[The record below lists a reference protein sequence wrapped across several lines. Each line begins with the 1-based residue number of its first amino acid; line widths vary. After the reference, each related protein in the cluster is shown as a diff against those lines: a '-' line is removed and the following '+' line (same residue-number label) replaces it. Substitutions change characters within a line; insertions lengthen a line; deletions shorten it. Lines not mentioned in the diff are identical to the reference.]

1 MPELPEV
8 EVTRLAIRPLVGS
21 HLSAYVLRCPRLR
34 YPLPREA
41 LEALLGQRLTSL
53 ERRAKYLLLG
63 FETGALL
70 LHLGMSGSLR
80 LLSPDDAAWRQA
92 QKHDH
97 VDLVFESQLLRLR
110 DPRRFG
116 ALLWLA
122 RTEDGSLRH
131 PLLDSLGQEPL
142 APAFDAAWLHGQ
154 TRGSRSAIKPWLMNG
169 RHVVGVGNIYAAES
183 LFKAAIDPRLAAGR
197 LSLARCARLAEAI
210 RETLAAAIAT
220 GGSSLRDFLHT
231 DGSSGYFQQQYFVYG
246 RTGAACRQ
254 CGQPIR
260 QLRQGQRSTF
270 YCAHCQRR

>member
-8 EVTRLAIRPLVGS
+8 EVTRLGLQPLVNQVLTGFT
-21 HLSAYVLRCPRLR
+21 LRCERLR
-34 YPLPREA
+34 YPLPDAA
-41 LEALLGQRLTSL
+41 LQALIGQRLTTL

-63 FETGALL
+63 FDSGGLL

-80 LLSPDDAAWRQA
+80 LKNRSAGEWPAP

-97 VDLVFESQLLRLR
+97 VDLVFEQQLLRLR

-122 RTEDGSLRH
+122 RQADGRLQH
-131 PLLDSLGQEPL
+131 ALLERLGVEPL
-142 APAFDAAWLHGQ
+142 APEFDAAWLYAH
-154 TRGSRSAIKPWLMNG
+154 TRGSRCAIKPWLMSG
-169 RHVVGVGNIYAAES
+169 QQVVGVGNIYAAES
-183 LFKAAIDPRLAAGR
+183 LFKAGIDPRLAAGR
-197 LSLARCARLAEAI
+197 LSRPRCARLSVAI
-210 RETLAAAIAT
+210 KETLATAIAS
-220 GGSSLRDFLHT
+220 GGSSLRDFMHA

-246 RTGAACRQ
+246 RTHQPCRR
-254 CGQPIR
+254 CGQPVR